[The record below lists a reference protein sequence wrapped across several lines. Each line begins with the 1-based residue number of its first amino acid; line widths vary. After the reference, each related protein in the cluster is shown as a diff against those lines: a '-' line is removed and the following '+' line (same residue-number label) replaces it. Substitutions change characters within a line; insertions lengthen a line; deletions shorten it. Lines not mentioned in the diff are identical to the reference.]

1 MYKVHEDTLIIIF
14 KLKKFL
20 IITIIIIMRQNAK
33 FYSFICKSVSR
44 VLSWIVIYLVHIL
57 LYASCHQIKEMTS
70 SLSLLVSVLL
80 QMGFTRL
87 EISLF
92 LRWALTSPFHPYL
105 VEANSITFNL
115 NKFKLNYNY
124 IASPFSQKAVLS
136 GIPVTWRLFSVALS
150 LRLPSLDVIKHLCSM
165 EPGLSSYAFFR
176 ICYTRLFNLQIN
188 SIVIIQ

>member
-92 LRWALTSPFHPYL
+92 LRWALTSPFHPYKINTCVNFAVIFCCTFPKVTLAWRYQASLLYGARTFL
-105 VEANSITFNL
+105 VRILSNL
-115 NKFKLNYNY
+115 L
-124 IASPFSQKAVLS
+124 
-136 GIPVTWRLFSVALS
+136 
-150 LRLPSLDVIKHLCSM
+150 
-165 EPGLSSYAFFR
+165 YAT
-176 ICYTRLFNLQIN
+176 I
-188 SIVIIQ
+188 